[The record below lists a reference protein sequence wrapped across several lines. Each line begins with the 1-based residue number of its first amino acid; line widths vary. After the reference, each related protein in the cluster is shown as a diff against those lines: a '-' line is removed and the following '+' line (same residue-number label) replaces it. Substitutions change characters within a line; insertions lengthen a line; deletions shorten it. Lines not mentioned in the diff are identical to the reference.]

1 MLQKALQRTQT
12 ASMFQRNMQLM
23 SMRTVAG
30 KNYVMPESVDDVI
43 KSLDKQRPTFT
54 MLYFSAK
61 WNPMC
66 EKIDRDYDNLTASK
80 GEFTHIKVDC
90 DE

>member
-23 SMRTVAG
+23 TMRTVAG

-66 EKIDRDYDNLTASK
+66 EKIERDYDNLTAAK